1 MKIVLLQDLASRTL
15 LAGEVIDK
23 ELSEEVKAQ
32 LVKEGQAAIF
42 PEEKA
47 VKRDKNKRKKP

>member
-32 LVKEGQAAIF
+32 LVKEGQAAWF
-42 PEEKA
+42 EEQE
-47 VKRDKNKRKKP
+47 VKRDKNKRKKS